1 MNKAITIYP
10 AVYVLELEGGNYY
23 IGMTH
28 NLNQRLAQ
36 HFSGSGAKWTK
47 LHKPIS
53 VLRVIYPATKED
65 LENIITKEYIDLYGK
80 DKVKGGSYCAVNHK
94 FCRDCGTPLEP
105 SFTYIYCLS
114 CAKDKG
120 LVF

>member
-10 AVYVLELEGGNYY
+10 AVYVLELEGDNYY
-23 IGMTH
+23 VGMTH

-36 HFSGSGAKWTK
+36 HFSGNGAKWTK

-53 VLRVIYPATKED
+53 VLRVIYPATQDD
-65 LENIITKEYIDLYGK
+65 LENIITKEYIELYGK
-80 DKVKGGSYCAVNHK
+80 DKVKGGSYCQVNHK
-94 FCRDCGTPLEP
+94 FCRDCATPLEP

-114 CAKDKG
+114 CARDKG
-120 LVF
+120 LVV